1 MSEHCCGKDKMCAI
15 TCCPCDLDIEKIKPL
30 VDKAEFIC
38 EACGRVAN
46 KEENLCKPKA
56 LR

>member
-1 MSEHCCGKDKMCAI
+1 MSDQCCGPDKMCSL

-30 VDKAEFIC
+30 VDQPEFIC
-38 EACGRVAN
+38 AVCARVAN
-46 KEENLCKPKA
+46 ESKDLCKPES